1 MASASGQ
8 LSTLPITILYSCRAD
23 DALLID
29 ELAAAVAEWPRALLR
44 VFVTVTD
51 AAAGMKPTI
60 DAGRYPALSI
70 SHGRIQRQL
79 LTEALRRHLEDP
91 TVTEPWQ
98 AEPSGMPAAAAA
110 SPTGPGP
117 RVVVCGPASFGDEM
131 AILISR
137 LGVNPSAIVTLQG

>member
-1 MASASGQ
+1 M
-8 LSTLPITILYSCRAD
+8 
-23 DALLID
+23 ID

-51 AAAGMKPTI
+51 AAAGMKPAI

-79 LTEALRRHLEDP
+79 LTEALRRHLEGA

-98 AEPSGMPAAAAA
+98 AEPSGMPAAAAAA